1 MRKLDFDFHIQ
12 RRRNAWAG
20 WALLLLGL
28 ALWGEMSFSYISLQ
42 QEMSGLEK
50 RLLKNGWSGKALQ
63 RKGVASYTSA
73 EFAQAQ
79 ETIARIAIPWNDLFH
94 ALEKV
99 KVERVAL
106 LALESDPKAG
116 TVLLRGE
123 AGDLPALLT
132 YVARLGS
139 TGQLDEVYLLRHEF
153 RRDGNP
159 QRPLAFSISARWGAR
174 S

>member
-50 RLLKNGWSGKALQ
+50 RLLKNGLAGKALQ

-139 TGQLDEVYLLRHEF
+139 TGQLDEEIGRAHV
-153 RRDGNP
+153 
-159 QRPLAFSISARWGAR
+159 
-174 S
+174 

>member
-1 MRKLDFDFHIQ
+1 MRKLDFDFHIR

-20 WALLLLGL
+20 WALLLIGL
-28 ALWGEMSFSYISLQ
+28 ALWGEMGFSYISLQ

-50 RLLKNGWSGKALQ
+50 RLLKSGLAGKTLQ

-79 ETIARIAIPWNDLFH
+79 ETIARIAIPWNDLFK
-94 ALEKV
+94 AVEKV

-106 LALESDPKAG
+106 LALEPDPKAG

-132 YVARLGS
+132 YVARLGR

-153 RRDGNP
+153 RRDGDP
-159 QRPLAFSISARWGAR
+159 QRPLAFSISARWGTR